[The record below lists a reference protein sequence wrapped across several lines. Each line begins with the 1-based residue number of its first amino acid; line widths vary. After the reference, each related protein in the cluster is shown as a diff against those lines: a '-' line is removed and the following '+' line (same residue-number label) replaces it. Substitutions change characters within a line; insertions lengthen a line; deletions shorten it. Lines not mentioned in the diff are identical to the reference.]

1 MIIKSDIGYAF
12 RLLAKSPGFTA
23 LTTLVMATGIGL
35 SVYLFSFMNTMLF
48 KALPFPDG
56 DTLVEVSKSISGSTN
71 NDELNLHDLQQ
82 IREQV
87 KGLNEFGAYRY
98 VSVNVA
104 GRDGARRYA
113 GTMAESNIFDLTR
126 TKPVLG
132 RGFTAKDDLQGAERV
147 VVIGYDVWQLQYNAD
162 ENVLGQVLRI
172 DGNSHKIIGVMP
184 QGYLFPNNVEIWLP
198 LREDAVNQSR
208 DKVGTANGLAHLEDG
223 YSIND
228 INQQL
233 AAIMKQIETRYP
245 ETNSEVGAY
254 IASIPNSTMGD
265 GIAVVYSMHIAGI
278 LILILAAVN
287 VGNLLLS
294 RAIERGKETAIRVAL
309 GAPRHRIIGQ
319 MLLESIIICTVGGII
334 GLLMVSYG
342 LSVTQTITDNFNS
355 GKPTFWFNF
364 GIDSFTLTIFFS
376 FIIGTIVMTGLVPA
390 WKNSGGDFNAVLRD
404 GTRGALSK
412 KSGRLNRTL
421 VVTEIF
427 LSVGILIAASVII
440 LSSYK
445 ANYADYG
452 ADTENKLTARLLLP
466 EASYPE
472 DEQRNELFDTLQ
484 SRLENDNKVGKV
496 MLASSLPGLFSG
508 TKRVA
513 IEGEEYAG
521 EGNNRFP
528 EVNWV
533 EVKAGTLQK
542 LGVDLLQGRYFS
554 NLDKG
559 LGKKTTIITESFAD
573 KHFAGVDPVGRQIR
587 AVDPNNDQLEWLTIV
602 GVVQHTVHGRAS
614 TPNGNR
620 PVVFRPHSQ
629 DPGTFMFLAME
640 MLADEQLMV
649 RNLRETLKTIDP
661 ELPAYY
667 IQTYET
673 SIHRAI
679 APLKFVSSVFL
690 LFGIATVVLAGSG
703 IYGVMSNTIN
713 QRTQEIGIKRA
724 LGAMDERVTQELIK
738 SGAKLLLIG
747 GIPGVLFG
755 GAMGFAM
762 SKVMGLDNSDLLL
775 ICGTIIAIIGSVVIF
790 ATWLPTKEALKLE
803 PSQALHYE

>member
-1 MIIKSDIGYAF
+1 MIIKNDIGYAF

-56 DTLVEVSKSISGSTN
+56 DTLVEISKSISGAAN
-71 NDELNLHDLQQ
+71 NEELNLHDYQQ

-87 KGLNEFGAYRY
+87 KGLKEFGAYRY

-113 GTMAESNIFDLTR
+113 GTMAESNIFELTR
-126 TKPVLG
+126 TKPILG
-132 RGFTAKDDLQGAERV
+132 RGFAPKDDKQGSERV

-162 ENVLGQVLRI
+162 ENVLGQVLRV

-184 QGYLFPNNVEIWLP
+184 QGYFFPNNVEIWLP
-198 LREDAVNQSR
+198 LREDALNQSR
-208 DKVGTANGLAHLEDG
+208 DKVGTANGLAHLVDG
-223 YSIND
+223 YSVD
-228 INQQL
+228 EVNQQL
-233 AAIMKQIETRYP
+233 AAIMKRIETRYP
-245 ETNSEVGAY
+245 ETNSEASAY
-254 IASIPNSTMGD
+254 AASIPSATMGD

-342 LSVTQTITDNFNS
+342 LTVTQTITDNFNS
-355 GKPTFWFNF
+355 GKPTFWFKF
-364 GIDSFTLTIFFS
+364 GIDSYTIGLFLT
-376 FIIGTIVMTGLVPA
+376 FIITTIIMTGLVPA

-404 GTRGALSK
+404 GTRGALGK
-412 KSGRLNRTL
+412 KSSRMNKIL
-421 VVTEIF
+421 VITEIF
-427 LSVGILIAASVII
+427 LSMGILIAAAVII

-445 ANYADYG
+445 ANHADYG
-452 ADTENKLTARLLLP
+452 AKTENILTARLQLP
-466 EASYPE
+466 QASYAE
-472 DEQRNELFDTLQ
+472 DEKRIELLETLQ
-484 SRLENDNKVGKV
+484 SRLESDTKVGNV
-496 MLASSLPGLFSG
+496 MLASSLPGIFSG
-508 TKRVA
+508 TARVA
-513 IEGEEYAG
+513 IEGEEYVG

-533 EVKAGTLQK
+533 EVKTGALQK
-542 LGVDLLQGRYFS
+542 LGVDLQQGRYFS

-559 LGKKTTIITESFAD
+559 LGKQTVVVTDSFAE

-587 AVDPNNDQLEWLTIV
+587 VVNPNNDQIEWLSIV
-602 GVVQHTVHGRAS
+602 GVVKHTIHGRAS
-614 TPNGNR
+614 TPSGNR
-620 PVVFRPHSQ
+620 PVVFRPYSQ
-629 DPGTFMFLAME
+629 NPGTFMFLAME
-640 MLADEQLMV
+640 MRAGEELLV
-649 RNLRETLKTIDP
+649 RNLRETLKSIDP

-673 SIHRAI
+673 SIHRGI
-679 APLKFVSSVFL
+679 APLRFVSSVFL

-724 LGAMDERVTQELIK
+724 LGAMDERVTRELLN
-738 SGAKLLLIG
+738 SGAKLLLMG

-775 ICGTIIAIIGSVVIF
+775 ICGTMVGIIGSVVIF